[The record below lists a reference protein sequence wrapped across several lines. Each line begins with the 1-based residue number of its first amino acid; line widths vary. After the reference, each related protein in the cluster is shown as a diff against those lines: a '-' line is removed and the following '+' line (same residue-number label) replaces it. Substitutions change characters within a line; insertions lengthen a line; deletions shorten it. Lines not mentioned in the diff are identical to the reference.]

1 MNNWAA
7 FNVAYNS
14 SLSEDEVW
22 SAVFDL
28 ASAPA
33 EVLVRMQLFEA
44 LPLEERTE
52 ELADAILRA
61 AGVLPSVPDDAAE
74 EPTSEDSEP

>member
-1 MNNWAA
+1 MTA
-7 FNVAYNS
+7 FTVAYYS
-14 SLSEDEVW
+14 SLSDDEVW
-22 SAVFDL
+22 PAVHDL

-44 LPLEERTE
+44 LPPAERTE

-61 AGVLPSVPDDAAE
+61 AGVLPSVPD
-74 EPTSEDSEP
+74 EPAQEPASEDSEP